1 MSFVCRIAVI
11 AALFTLPLSLKQL
24 SRVQAKANCATLAC
38 LKHRSSVPNAPQG
51 KGRLRSCLQEHQAE
65 LSENCKAA
73 MGAQPK
79 G

>member
-1 MSFVCRIAVI
+1 MKFVCRIVVTAG
-11 AALFTLPLSLKQL
+11 LFTLPALAQTTEPSSGKGELRNACSSEAQKF
-24 SRVQAKANCATLAC
+24 CA
-38 LKHRSSVPNAPQG
+38 NAPRG

-73 MGAQPK
+73 VGAQPK